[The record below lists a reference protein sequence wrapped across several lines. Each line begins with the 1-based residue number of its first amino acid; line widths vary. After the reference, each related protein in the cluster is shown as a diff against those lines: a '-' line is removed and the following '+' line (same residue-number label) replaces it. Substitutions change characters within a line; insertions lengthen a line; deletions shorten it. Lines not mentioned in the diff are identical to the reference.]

1 MRGRLFSILT
11 EMSLCRFRIK
21 GIDIVEADFPRVL
34 ELFIQAPN
42 PSIRNAKATGLGLTL
57 TKAFF
62 EMHHGTL
69 STGSEPS
76 AFTKVSIILPKK
88 RHIL

>member
-1 MRGRLFSILT
+1 
-11 EMSLCRFRIK
+11 
-21 GIDIVEADFPRVL
+21 VEADFPRVV
-34 ELFIQAPN
+34 ELFVQSPN
-42 PSIRNAKATGLGLTL
+42 PSIRNAKATGLGFTL

-69 STGSEPS
+69 STGNEPS
-76 AFTKVSIILPKK
+76 ALTKVLIILPTK